1 MTTQEKPDRANHAAY
16 MRAWRA
22 AQPDKAARVR
32 AVTAARNRA
41 LRRLAELHPDDMQ
54 QLYSAELH
62 AAGLA

>member
-1 MTTQEKPDRANHAAY
+1 MTTQEKPAKTDHAAY

-41 LRRLAELHPDDMQ
+41 LRRLAELHAGDMQ
-54 QLYSAELH
+54 RLYDAELH